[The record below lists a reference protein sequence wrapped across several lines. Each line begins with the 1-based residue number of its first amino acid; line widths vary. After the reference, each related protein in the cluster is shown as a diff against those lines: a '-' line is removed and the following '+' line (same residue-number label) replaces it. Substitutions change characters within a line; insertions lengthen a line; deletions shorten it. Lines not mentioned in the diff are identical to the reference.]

1 LSPKFI
7 CFALLVSGFAF
18 AQTQK
23 PEDVRPKD
31 ATAQD
36 QQNPD
41 DQTQQTTYAGPS
53 ILSRDKS
60 LIGER
65 GGKLLDFR
73 FFGEVTGIYDSG
85 LTPVTTDSQG
95 NLVNVGG
102 AEGVEAGFGVIGS
115 KRWKRDQLSID
126 YKGSYRRYNSDQ
138 AFNGTDQL
146 LNLSYSRILT
156 RRITLDLKETA
167 GTVTLA
173 NGTFSYLPLTNTDLF
188 AVPANELFDN
198 RTNFLQSR
206 VDLTWQE
213 SARLSFGVGG
223 EGFVVRRASLLLAGL
238 NGYSA
243 RANVAYRISKRQTLS
258 ASYNH
263 SYYDFQR
270 QFGDANLDTMSL
282 GYSLGLSRKWDFGLD
297 GGVTHIEDLGLRQVS
312 LDPAIAALVGQ
323 SFATVTFHAMSYIPN
338 ADIRLIRR
346 FDRSSLS
353 IAGSIGATPG
363 NGVYLTS
370 KQETLSTNYSYSG
383 YRRLTV
389 GFTFAY
395 SKLSAVGQTLGTYD
409 NYTGGFGS
417 TFKLSHDTHLQ
428 FRYDY
433 RRYTTQNAI
442 FQKDSQR
449 LSLGFAFSPGEKP
462 LAIW

>member
-1 LSPKFI
+1 MSPKFI
-7 CFALLVSGFAF
+7 CIAVLVSGFAF
-18 AQTQK
+18 AQDQK

-31 ATAQD
+31 TPTAD
-36 QQNPD
+36 PQNPYD
-41 DQTQQTTYAGPS
+41 AAQQTTYAGPS

-65 GGKLLDFR
+65 SGKLLDFR
-73 FFGEVTGIYDSG
+73 FYGEVTGIYDSG
-85 LTPVTTDSQG
+85 LTPVTTDAQG
-95 NLVNVGG
+95 NLVNVG
-102 AEGVEAGFGVIGS
+102 ANYGVEAGFGIIGS
-115 KRWKRDQLSID
+115 KRWKRDELSVD
-126 YKGSYRRYNSDQ
+126 YKGSYRRYTNNQ
-138 AFNGTDQL
+138 AFDGTDQL
-146 LNLSYSRILT
+146 LNLSYGRFLSR
-156 RRITLDLKETA
+156 RFTLNLKETA

-173 NGTFSYLPLTNTDLF
+173 NGSFSYLPLTNTDLF
-188 AVPANELFDN
+188 AVPANELFDS

-206 VDLTWQE
+206 VDLTWQK
-213 SARLSFGVGG
+213 SARLSFGFGG

-238 NGYSA
+238 NGYAA
-243 RANVAYRISKRQTLS
+243 RANVAYRISKRQTIS

-270 QFGDANLDTMSL
+270 LFGDANLDTATL

-297 GGVTHIEDLGLRQVS
+297 VGGTRIEDLGLRQVS
-312 LDPAIAALVGQ
+312 LDPVIAALVGQ
-323 SFATVTFHAMSYIPN
+323 SFATVTFHAMSYIPS

-353 IAGSIGATPG
+353 VNGSIGATPG

-370 KQETLSTNYSYSG
+370 KQTAVFTNYSYTG
-383 YRRLTV
+383 YRRLNL
-389 GFTFAY
+389 GLTFGY

-409 NYTGGFGS
+409 NYTGGFGG
-417 TFKLSHDTHLQ
+417 TLKLTHDTHLQ
-428 FRYDY
+428 LRYDY
-433 RRYTTQNAI
+433 RHYTTQNNI

-449 LSLGFAFSPGEKP
+449 VSLGLAFSPGEKP